1 MKTIGQALGLLV
13 ILIVGYVAFMMT
25 TTPPQAKHAA
35 AQPPMSQDANMTA
48 RVTGKPTISAQQIDT
63 ILCTFSSPACHKGQT
78 LYDLGVK
85 YNIDSAYALAFF
97 LHESHFGTQGEARTT
112 FSLGNLRCIND
123 RPCVD
128 RDRGGY
134 AQFYSWED
142 GFQHWFALIRELYIN
157 TWHRETVAAIL
168 EKYAPA
174 GDGNDPTSYANN
186 VMHAVAVW
194 RSGKVAL

>member
-1 MKTIGQALGLLV
+1 MKTIGYALGLL
-13 ILIVGYVAFMMT
+13 LIGLVALVMLAPT
-25 TTPPQAKHAA
+25 KPAQTAA
-35 AQPPMSQDANMTA
+35 TAPALYHDASS
-48 RVTGKPTISAQQIDT
+48 VVGKPSISAQQIDT
-63 ILCTFSSPACHKGQT
+63 ILCTFSSPACHKGQA

-85 YNIDSAYALAFF
+85 YDIDSAYALAFF

-157 TWHRETVAAIL
+157 TWHRETVPAIL

-174 GDGNDPTSYANN
+174 ADNNDPNSYANS